1 MVQSELGLARV
12 FGLSKPDGSYRPND
26 YSSCESPEAMGKAL
40 LESVGL
46 RDPSTAEINKAIA
59 LAEINKAIALNDAF
73 VDGLERLR
81 DEAME
86 LRGE

>member
-59 LAEINKAIALNDAF
+59 LNDAF